1 MSKNVRRPAESI
13 NILQTARK
21 WYSISGLISLATM
34 IGIPTALAQDD
45 QKSSINWKE
54 ISNAASK
61 VVSKESPASAFP
73 FNTAITGHGKSLI
86 IAHYFTFFPLTYD
99 GFPTEK
105 DYYSTEF
112 LRASGESGKHAKQGG
127 FLRERPLPA
136 PFLSPQA
143 YFRHANLATDVAR
156 ASRIGLDGFGVNLL
170 SISDNEFMPTARRLL
185 DAATASGTGFKIF
198 PEPDMSA
205 MPGLSPE
212 KLVEA
217 LMVFA
222 EHPAALQRDG
232 ALLVMPIAA
241 EAYPPEFW
249 RKVTEQM
256 RRRGRPI
263 VLMPCYYDPAPASM
277 EKLREISWGVTFW
290 GTRGPGAGV
299 NAGGVIDLATKLG
312 FSRWMFPVSPQ
323 DTRPKDL
330 AGFETGNSQG
340 YRDQWNEAIA
350 RNAKMVQI
358 ITWNDYS
365 ETSEISPSSFSK
377 FVFYDLT
384 AYYTAWLKTG
394 RAPTITRDAFYFVQ
408 RGQIFR
414 PDTPVQGARW
424 GRWGDTPWSNNVEV
438 VAFLVRPGELMLK
451 SGSKIVRK
459 LVGSGLQTISVPA
472 QPGNAA
478 VSLRRNGRVV
488 AHFGSPISIE
498 ERPERHDPTYGG
510 DSSLR
515 VEVDRSK

>member
-1 MSKNVRRPAESI
+1 MRKNVTRQVESATT
-13 NILQTARK
+13 LRAVQK
-21 WYSISGLISLATM
+21 WCTVSALTSLAL
-34 IGIPTALAQDD
+34 IVDIPAVSAQVD
-45 QKSSINWKE
+45 QKDTINWGE
-54 ISNAASK
+54 ISNAAGR
-61 VVSKESPASAFP
+61 VVSKESPAAAFP
-73 FNTAITGHGKSLI
+73 FNTAITGRGKALV
-86 IAHYFTFFPLTYD
+86 IAHYFTFFPLSYD
-99 GFPTEK
+99 GFPTDK
-105 DYYSTEF
+105 DYYATEF
-112 LRASGESGKHAKQGG
+112 LRASGENGKHAKQGG

-136 PFLSPQA
+136 PFLSPRP

-185 DAATASGTGFKIF
+185 DAAAASGTGFKIF

-241 EAYPPEFW
+241 ETYPAEFW
-249 RKVTEQM
+249 RKVAEQM

-263 VLMPCYYDPAPASM
+263 ALMPCYYDPAPTSM
-277 EKLREISWGVTFW
+277 EKLRELSWGVTFW
-290 GTRGPGAGV
+290 GTRGPAAGA
-299 NAGGVIDLATKLG
+299 NASGVIDLATKLG

-330 AGFETGNSQG
+330 AGFESGNSEG
-340 YRDQWNEAIA
+340 YRNQWDVAIA

-365 ETSEISPSSFSK
+365 ETSEISPSSFSR

-394 RAPTITRDAFYFVQ
+394 RAPTVTRDAFYFVQ

-414 PDTPVQGARW
+414 PETPVQGARW

-438 VAFLVRPGELMLK
+438 VALLTKPGDLVLK
-451 SGSKIVRK
+451 SGGKIVRK
-459 LVGSGLQTISVPA
+459 SVGSGLQTISISA
-472 QPGNAA
+472 QPGSAA
-478 VSLRRNGRVV
+478 VSLRRNGRIV
-488 AHFGSPISIE
+488 AHFSSPISIE

-510 DSSLR
+510 GSSLR
-515 VEVDRSK
+515 MVADRSK